1 MTYSFKPAKL
11 LINGQAKRFIDIHI
25 TISKRDALLGKK
37 SLDDAS
43 I

>member
-11 LINGQAKRFIDIHI
+11 LINGQAKRFDIHI